1 MISRFR
7 QFFQHLYARWLVRR
21 LPPAEQV
28 QLNTRSLFIF
38 PSRAGFSFLLLVV
51 LCWLVATNYE
61 NNLVFG
67 ITCLLTAIF
76 VVAILHSFANLSG
89 LKIACLRVHTGHA
102 GHPLTIEL
110 VFHQSGKRLRES
122 LTLGFAGHEPLT
134 VDMAAAEETRIKLAF
149 IPSRRGLIDPGRL
162 RVESLYPLGLFR
174 VWTQIDLAIRCLVY
188 PSPQAALNRRTT
200 AASSV
205 DGDEGLIVQ
214 VFEGGEDFTGLSDY
228 RPGDSPKRIAW
239 KQLAREQGLYTKH
252 YGSAQDERLWLDWDA
267 FPGLDTE
274 ARLSRLCGLLLSIVP
289 LDIPY
294 GLKLPGLTI
303 APNITD
309 THRLQVLREL
319 ALFGL
324 SGRGEVR

>member
-7 QFFQHLYARWLVRR
+7 QFFQQLYARWLGHR
-21 LPPAEQV
+21 LPPARQV

-38 PSRAGFSFLLLVV
+38 PSKAGFSFVLLVV

-89 LKIACLRVHTGHA
+89 LNISCSRVSSGHA

-110 VFHQSGKRLRES
+110 VLHQSGKRLREN
-122 LTLGFAGHEPLT
+122 LIFAFDGHEP
-134 VDMAAAEETRIKLAF
+134 VAIDIAATEEARVKLGFVPA
-149 IPSRRGLIDPGRL
+149 SRGLIDPGRL
-162 RVESLYPLGLFR
+162 CVESLYPLGLFR
-174 VWTQIDLAIRCLVY
+174 VWTQIDLNIRCLVY
-188 PSPQAALNRRTT
+188 PSPQTALNRRTT
-200 AASSV
+200 ASPM
-205 DGDEGLIVQ
+205 DGGEGLIVQ
-214 VFEGGEDFTGLSDY
+214 ILEGGEDFTGLSDY

-239 KQLAREQGLYTKH
+239 KQFAREQGLYTKH

-303 APNITD
+303 APNTTD
-309 THRLQVLREL
+309 SHRLQVLREL

-324 SGRGEVR
+324 PDRGGEW

>member
-1 MISRFR
+1 MISPFR
-7 QFFQHLYARWLVRR
+7 QFFQHLYARWLGHR
-21 LPPAEQV
+21 LPPARQIK
-28 QLNTRSLFIF
+28 LNTRSLFT
-38 PSRAGFSFLLLVV
+38 SKAGFSFLLLVV

-89 LKIACLRVHTGHA
+89 LNISCSRVSPGHA

-110 VFHQSGKRLRES
+110 VLQQSGKRLV
-122 LTLGFAGHEPLT
+122 AI
-134 VDMAAAEETRIKLAF
+134 DIAATEETRVKLGF
-149 IPSRRGLIDPGRL
+149 VPVNRGLIDPGRL
-162 RVESLYPLGLFR
+162 CVESLYPLGLFR
-174 VWTQIDLAIRCLVY
+174 VWTQVDLNIRCLVY
-188 PSPQAALNRRTT
+188 PSPQTVLNRRTT
-200 AASSV
+200 SSPL

-214 VFEGGEDFTGLSDY
+214 ILEGGEDFTGLSDY

-239 KQLAREQGLYTKH
+239 KQFAREQGLYTKH

-289 LDIPY
+289 LDVPY

-303 APNITD
+303 APNTTD
-309 THRLQVLREL
+309 SHRLQVLREL

-324 SGRGEVR
+324 SDRGGER